1 MGSILKHM
9 GERGN
14 GHEAGW
20 HLTSGRLLFK
30 TTAKSI
36 LKASIAFNSPGFIP
50 LTPPLA
56 LIPLLT
62 ACLLQ
67 PLRGHCPSCAGRA
80 GHGPPAAPTR
90 LAGRSW
96 PAPVQPGEI
105 QGGPEALGRGGGCG
119 LARGIGSSEEIHQV
133 LAPGSDSSQTQF
145 KAPQAPP
152 SPGPQS
158 WQGRLPEGYM
168 QEQPRV
174 LQEIP
179 AQAGDRDLPL
189 SSSLSRA
196 THQAMLG
203 GLAQTSCHRHLL
215 HPPPTL
221 RDAVV
226 GMLFS

>member
-105 QGGPEALGRGGGCG
+105 QGGPEALGRGGGDVAWPG
-119 LARGIGSSEEIHQV
+119 ELALQKKSIKC
-133 LAPGSDSSQTQF
+133 L
-145 KAPQAPP
+145 PQAQIHLKHSSKPP
-152 SPGPQS
+152 
-158 WQGRLPEGYM
+158 RLP
-168 QEQPRV
+168 
-174 LQEIP
+174 P
-179 AQAGDRDLPL
+179 AQAPRAGRYACQRGTCR
-189 SSSLSRA
+189 SSPGCSRRYLHRQG
-196 THQAMLG
+196 TV
-203 GLAQTSCHRHLL
+203 TSHSAVHS
-215 HPPPTL
+215 PEPPT
-221 RDAVV
+221 RPCWE
-226 GMLFS
+226 G

>member
-105 QGGPEALGRGGGCG
+105 QGGPEALGRGGGMWLGQGNWLFRRNPSSACPRLRFISNTVQSPPG
-119 LARGIGSSEEIHQV
+119 SPQPRPPELAGTLARGVHAGAAQG
-133 LAPGSDSSQTQF
+133 APGDTCTGR
-145 KAPQAPP
+145 
-152 SPGPQS
+152 GP
-158 WQGRLPEGYM
+158 
-168 QEQPRV
+168 
-174 LQEIP
+174 
-179 AQAGDRDLPL
+179 
-189 SSSLSRA
+189 
-196 THQAMLG
+196 
-203 GLAQTSCHRHLL
+203 
-215 HPPPTL
+215 
-221 RDAVV
+221 
-226 GMLFS
+226 